1 MMVRMQLRAFPD
13 ITYLGPPAS
22 AEALARVPLAL
33 RTFLSQTNGVV
44 AYRGALHVRGLC
56 AEPEWH
62 SLESCWAGPNAL
74 HREYPTLNPD
84 DVPFGQDCVGD
95 QFILRGEPVMRL
107 AAETGE
113 IEVIA
118 PTLDAFWALIRAD
131 PVEALGMHPL
141 LQLETEGGT
150 LRPGQLISAY
160 PPFCTKEAA
169 DGVSLRAVPALEL
182 NRFHADFARQLAAL
196 PEGRRFVVKVVD

>member
-1 MMVRMQLRAFPD
+1 MRKRSKPWKKVTTQWERYARDNQL
-13 ITYLGPPAS
+13 T
-22 AEALARVPLAL
+22 LA
-33 RTFLSQTNGVV
+33 G
-44 AYRGALHVRGLC
+44 AY
-56 AEPEWH
+56 
-62 SLESCWAGPNAL
+62 
-74 HREYPTLNPD
+74 
-84 DVPFGQDCVGD
+84 
-95 QFILRGEPVMRL
+95 
-107 AAETGE
+107 
-113 IEVIA
+113 
-118 PTLDAFWALIRAD
+118 
-131 PVEALGMHPL
+131 PL